1 MFTKCG
7 QFVQKHRPTLNYIN
21 DINEIESFGIL
32 NRYLSVLSLTKTIS
46 PIDLGDAPTI
56 NKTPESKIF
65 SIFLPMPG
73 IESDLSSSVV
83 KI

>member
-7 QFVQKHRPTLNYIN
+7 QLFQKHRPTLY

-56 NKTPESKIF
+56 NETPESKTFLAI
-65 SIFLPMPG
+65 LPMPG
-73 IESDLSSSVV
+73 IERDLSSSVV